1 MTFRGQLK
9 RLKSHKDM
17 PETGLTWMKETLFQ
31 PLIKE
36 QTAAVYFHPTSYI
49 RFFFL
54 FRSIF
59 LSFVATF
66 CFINPGDLC
75 NYCGLARAPCVLANF
90 CVFRSFS

>member
-49 RFFFL
+49 RFFFC
-54 FRSIF
+54 FEVSF
-59 LSFVATF
+59 YLSWLPFASLIRVTSAITV
-66 CFINPGDLC
+66 D
-75 NYCGLARAPCVLANF
+75 
-90 CVFRSFS
+90 